1 MTYSFYPVRNA
12 LYFDTSLLPFN
23 KNQFHSTELIEVPRI
38 NFEVMLEQE
47 NIALPLINHVFT
59 NLNMLS
65 EQYPNFRNW
74 LERKVFTGLY
84 DGTRSIL
91 LEWRDGKIAGLAILK
106 NEVEE
111 KKLCCLRIMPEFQNK
126 GIGIKLFQKSFDALE
141 TEKPLLS
148 VSERKLSEFEKIFN
162 YFGFVQTE
170 KYSDLYKKNMI
181 EISYNGYLK

>member
-1 MTYSFYPVRNA
+1 MMYSFPHMTNA
-12 LYFDTSLLPFN
+12 LYFDTSLLTVN
-23 KNQFHSTELIEVPRI
+23 RNQFCNAELAEVPI
-38 NFEVMLEQE
+38 IDFELVLTQE
-47 NIALPLINHVFT
+47 NIALPLIGYIFT
-59 NLNMLS
+59 NLKMLS
-65 EQYPNFRNW
+65 EQYPNVSNW
-74 LERKVFTGLY
+74 LERKVLTGLY

-106 NEVEE
+106 NEIEE

-126 GIGIKLFQKSFDALE
+126 GIGIKLFQRSFAVLR

-148 VSERKLSEFEKIFN
+148 VSEQKLSEFEKIFN

-170 KYSDLYKKNMI
+170 KYFDLYKQNTI

>member
-1 MTYSFYPVRNA
+1 
-12 LYFDTSLLPFN
+12 
-23 KNQFHSTELIEVPRI
+23 
-38 NFEVMLEQE
+38 
-47 NIALPLINHVFT
+47 
-59 NLNMLS
+59 
-65 EQYPNFRNW
+65 
-74 LERKVFTGLY
+74 
-84 DGTRSIL
+84 
-91 LEWRDGKIAGLAILK
+91 
-106 NEVEE
+106 
-111 KKLCCLRIMPEFQNK
+111 MPEFQNK